1 MKTAI
6 YLRVSTNEQV
16 LEGYGLDAQRTKCL
30 AMAEVKGWEMVGE
43 FVDEGISGKK
53 DESNR
58 PGLASLLDAIEA
70 EEVNS
75 VIVSSIDR
83 LGRSTRLVLRM
94 VDNLN
99 GSGVD
104 LVSCKESL
112 DTTTAT
118 GRFVLRMFAS
128 LAELERDNI
137 VERTT
142 DGRNARGRID
152 GDRGGRLP
160 MGYER
165 SEDGVAI
172 IDYEVEV
179 VRDIFSGRTRN
190 LTLVQIA
197 DELNER
203 EIKTRRGG
211 NWHASSVRQVLL
223 NEDKYRGGFRGES
236 KERWPSILEE

>member
-16 LEGYGLDAQRTKCL
+16 LEGYGLDAQRSKCL
-30 AMAEVKGWEMVGE
+30 AMAEVKGWEIISE
-43 FVDEGISGKK
+43 FVDEGISGTK
-53 DESNR
+53 DESGR

-142 DGRNARGRID
+142 EGRDARGRID

-165 SEDGVAI
+165 TEKGVIIVEYEAAI
-172 IDYEVEV
+172 
-179 VRDIFSGRTRN
+179 VREIFSARKRG
-190 LTLVQIA
+190 LTLVKIA
-197 DELNER
+197 EMLNDR
-203 EIKTRRGG
+203 DIMTRRGG
-211 NWHASSVRQVLL
+211 MWHASSVRQVLL
-223 NEDKYRGGFRGES
+223 NDDKYQGGFRGES
-236 KERWPSILEE
+236 KERWPVILED